1 MVLARDLEQQQSD
14 KLACVGTK
22 PLERICSIMPTQD
35 PIPRKCTRKELVGTC
50 TS

>member
-1 MVLARDLEQQQSD
+1 MVLARNLEQQQSD

-22 PLERICSIMPTQD
+22 LLERLYSIMPMQD
-35 PIPRKCTRKELVGTC
+35 PIPRKCTRKELVEIC